1 MNRRIVLMGALLAAA
16 PLLAG
21 PPAADPR
28 IEAGRLAWFALD
40 ETREQI
46 AARIGAPALVA
57 PFGADFIAWQYKFG
71 TDDHD
76 GFSHFLV
83 FRKSDGKLAMV
94 TRNFDEEQP
103 LGALFPDSASVV
115 CEYKEAGRAPYSVR
129 VRRLEGGRVLLAMG
143 AAKAGD
149 TTTQIVMARV
159 EALRY
164 FFPWLHR
171 QLTEE

>member
-1 MNRRIVLMGALLAAA
+1 MNRRIVLMGALLAA

-28 IEAGRLAWFALD
+28 IEAGRVTWFALD
-40 ETREQI
+40 ETREQV
-46 AARIGAPALVA
+46 AARIGAPALAA

-83 FRKSDGKLAMV
+83 FRKSDGRLAMV

-103 LGALFPDSASVV
+103 LGELFPDSAAVV
-115 CEYKEAGRAPYSVR
+115 CEYKEAGRAPYSVL
-129 VRRLEGGRVLLAMG
+129 VRRLDGGRVLLAMG
-143 AAKAGD
+143 AAKASD

-159 EALRY
+159 EALRHFY
-164 FFPWLHR
+164 PWLHR
-171 QLTEE
+171 QLTTE